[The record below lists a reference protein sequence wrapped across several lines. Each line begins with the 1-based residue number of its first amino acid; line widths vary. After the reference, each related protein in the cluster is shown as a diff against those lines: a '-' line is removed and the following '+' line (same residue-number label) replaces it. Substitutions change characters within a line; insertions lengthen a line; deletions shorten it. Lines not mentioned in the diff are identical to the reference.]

1 MDHSLST
8 HLFVQQRLTTVWLEK
23 IHQLGIPQVE
33 IFCAKQHLD
42 YQNDA
47 QVNEL
52 VSWFADSPMR
62 LLALHGPMHNDDRGG
77 RTGPSS
83 WISITERVKSKRIP
97 MVDEIK
103 RALEVAERIPC
114 RYFVQHLGN
123 PLEEFSDHALDAAF
137 TALDELNLFARA
149 RGVEIL
155 LENIPNELSHGEK
168 LNYFLSITHLRNG
181 YCFDVGHAHLHGTAT
196 GSSAAHEFDLMRERI
211 RHTHVHGNNGTLD
224 NHRFPLV
231 NTDDTVDWRSMMKRF
246 RAAGHQFALNL
257 ELKDQADIV
266 QPLERVKEVFERL
279 EEVRT
284 DE

>member
-1 MDHSLST
+1 MEHSLST
-8 HLFVQQRLTTVWLEK
+8 HLLVQHRLTTVWLER
-23 IHQLGIPQVE
+23 IQNLGIPQVE

-42 YQNDA
+42 YQNRA
-47 QVNEL
+47 QVDEFG
-52 VSWFADSPMR
+52 SWFADSPMK

-83 WISITERVKSKRIP
+83 WVSITERVKAKRIA

-103 RALEVAERIPC
+103 RALEVAERVPC

-123 PLEEFSDHALDAAF
+123 PLEEFSEHALDAAF
-137 TALDELNLFARA
+137 TALDELNLFARS

-155 LENIPNELSHGEK
+155 LENIPNELSTGEK
-168 LNYFLSITHLRNG
+168 LNYFLGITHLKNG
-181 YCFDVGHAHLHGTAT
+181 FCFDVGHAHLT
-196 GSSAAHEFDLMRERI
+196 GNAAGEFDLMRERI

-224 NHRFPLV
+224 NHRYPLV
-231 NTDDTVDWRSMMKRF
+231 NSDDTVDWRAIMQRF
-246 RAAGHQFALNL
+246 RACANQFALNL
-257 ELKDQADIV
+257 EIKEQADLGP
-266 QPLERVKEVFERL
+266 PLERVREVFNRL